1 MNVPR
6 GFAKE
11 WILQSYAQN
20 GNNINWYPQ
29 KLTHIYIYINIHVM
43 LSYAYAYV
51 YDYVYVTLHYVMLGC
66 DIYIYMYSYIMMYLH
81 ALTYIC
87 VSWVAKPQGSIQFEM
102 KYY

>member
-1 MNVPR
+1 
-6 GFAKE
+6 
-11 WILQSYAQN
+11 
-20 GNNINWYPQ
+20 
-29 KLTHIYIYINIHVM
+29 M

>member
-29 KLTHIYIYINIHVM
+29 KLIYIYIYILCYLM
-43 LSYAYAYV
+43 LSCAYA
-51 YDYVYVTLHYVMLGC
+51 YVYVTLHYVMLGC

>member
-1 MNVPR
+1 
-6 GFAKE
+6 
-11 WILQSYAQN
+11 
-20 GNNINWYPQ
+20 
-29 KLTHIYIYINIHVM
+29 M

-51 YDYVYVTLHYVMLGC
+51 YDYVYVMLHYVMLGC
-66 DIYIYMYSYIMMYLH
+66 DIYMYSYIMMYLH

>member
-29 KLTHIYIYINIHVM
+29 KLIYIYMYIYICI
-43 LSYAYAYV
+43 YIV

-66 DIYIYMYSYIMMYLH
+66 VIYIYMYSYIMMYLH